1 MTQKKIATSGARSFA
16 KAMTTKLQAGEGFG
30 SPLLMTLTGDMDM
43 SNASSTPDAT
53 TGSSSSSPLEK
64 LTRAQVFARDPEAM
78 TLAVLDRAIEELR
91 AINMRNRKARAD
103 EAAVTEAAAKLK
115 KTNAASRKKKPAASV
130 AANILDTQL

>member
-1 MTQKKIATSGARSFA
+1 
-16 KAMTTKLQAGEGFG
+16 MTTKLQAGEGFG

-53 TGSSSSSPLEK
+53 TGSSPSPLEK

-103 EAAVTEAAAKLK
+103 DAAVTEAAAKLK
-115 KTNAASRKKKPAASV
+115 KTNATSRKKKPAASV

>member
-1 MTQKKIATSGARSFA
+1 
-16 KAMTTKLQAGEGFG
+16 
-30 SPLLMTLTGDMDM
+30 M

-53 TGSSSSSPLEK
+53 DGSSSSSPLEK

-103 EAAVTEAAAKLK
+103 DAAVTEAAAKLK
-115 KTNAASRKKKPAASV
+115 KTNAASRKKKPVASV